1 MSAENIY
8 LIMTYEVAPENHS
21 AFVTAFNKLIVKSLT
36 QDDGCMW
43 YSMTKSTETE
53 NTFKL
58 IERWRD
64 QASLDAHSTSP
75 SMDPYRAE
83 IGPLVGTAHKE
94 ILTAV

>member
-1 MSAENIY
+1 
-8 LIMTYEVAPENHS
+8 
-21 AFVTAFNKLIVKSLT
+21 
-36 QDDGCMW
+36 
-43 YSMTKSTETE
+43 MTKSTETE

-94 ILTAV
+94 VLTAV